1 MATTYS
7 QYYDETVHDKT
18 KYPDKP
24 AYFKNLEKARQVR
37 HQNLQEKKSSET
49 AKFLNEVGTARDMLN
64 EPELWFDY
72 CEKTGKKRKPG
83 RPRLPPERLKQKPMK
98 RSEKM
103 QLLLEEH
110 GVTVDE
116 DNSIGGYDG
125 FVFMVNGRIKFLGDA
140 DHGVEPYSMSV
151 HTFIE
156 TYL

>member
-37 HQNLQEKKSSET
+37 HQNLQEKKSVET
-49 AKFLNEVGTARDMLN
+49 AKFLDEVGTARDMLR

-72 CEKTGKKRKPG
+72 CEKKGLNRKPG
-83 RPRLPPERLKQKPMK
+83 RPKLPPEQLKHKPIK

-103 QLLLEEH
+103 KLLLEDH
-110 GVTVDE
+110 GVTVND
-116 DNSIGGYDG
+116 DNTLDGYDG
-125 FVFMVNGRIKFLGDA
+125 FTFMVNGRIKFLGDTE
-140 DHGVEPYSMSV
+140 HGVEPYTLSV
-151 HTFIE
+151 HAFIE